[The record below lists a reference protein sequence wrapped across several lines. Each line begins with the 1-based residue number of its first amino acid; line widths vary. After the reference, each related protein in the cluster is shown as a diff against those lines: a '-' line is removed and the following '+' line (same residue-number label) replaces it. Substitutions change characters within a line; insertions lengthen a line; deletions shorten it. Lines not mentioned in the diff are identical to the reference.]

1 MQTDLILACL
11 AMTAVTYL
19 CRALFTVSVSKVR
32 ISPWWEHYLTFIP
45 FAVLTALVT
54 PYLLLPGP
62 AMKLSL
68 INPYSLAGAVTFMV
82 SCRTRNLILSV
93 GVGMGLFIVLG
104 KVLG

>member
-1 MQTDLILACL
+1 MKVDLILACF

-19 CRALFTVSVSKVR
+19 CRALFTVSVSRVR

-68 INPYSLAGAVTFMV
+68 INPYSLAGVATFII
-82 SCRTRNLILSV
+82 SYRTRNLILSV
-93 GVGMGLFIVLG
+93 GGGIGIFFLLGLVM
-104 KVLG
+104 

>member
-1 MQTDLILACL
+1 MRTDLILACL

-19 CRALFTVSVSKVR
+19 CRALFTVSVSRVK
-32 ISPWWEHYLTFIP
+32 ISPWWENYLTFIP

-68 INPYSLAGAVTFMV
+68 INPYTLAGAVTFVV
-82 SCRTRNLILSV
+82 SYRTRNLIISV
-93 GVGMGLFIVLG
+93 GIGMGVFFLLG
-104 KVLG
+104 MVM

>member
-1 MQTDLILACL
+1 MRADLILACL

-19 CRALFTVSVSKVR
+19 CRALFTVSVSRVR
-32 ISPWWEHYLTFIP
+32 ISPWWENYLTFIP

-68 INPYSLAGAVTFMV
+68 INPYSLAGVVTFII
-82 SCRTRNLILSV
+82 SYRTRNLILSV
-93 GVGMGLFIVLG
+93 GGGIGVFFLLGLVM
-104 KVLG
+104 

>member
-1 MQTDLILACL
+1 MRTDLILACL

-19 CRALFTVSVSKVR
+19 CRALFTVSVSRVK
-32 ISPWWEHYLTFIP
+32 ISPWWENYLTFIP

-68 INPYSLAGAVTFMV
+68 INPYILAGAATFIV
-82 SCRTRNLILSV
+82 SYRTRNLIISV
-93 GVGMGLFIVLG
+93 GIGMGVFFLLG
-104 KVLG
+104 MVM

>member
-1 MQTDLILACL
+1 MRADLILACL

-19 CRALFTVSVSKVR
+19 CRALFTVSVSRVR
-32 ISPWWEHYLTFIP
+32 ISPWWENYLTFIP

-68 INPYSLAGAVTFMV
+68 INPYSLAGVGTFII
-82 SCRTRNLILSV
+82 SFRTRNLILSV
-93 GVGMGLFIVLG
+93 GIGMGVYLVLG
-104 KVLG
+104 MVM

>member
-1 MQTDLILACL
+1 MRTDLILACL

-19 CRALFTVSVSKVR
+19 CRALFTVSVSRVQ
-32 ISPWWEHYLTFIP
+32 ISPWWENYLTFIP

-68 INPYSLAGAVTFMV
+68 INPYILAGVATFIV
-82 SCRTRNLILSV
+82 SYRTRNLVISV
-93 GVGMGLFIVLG
+93 MVGMALFLLLG
-104 KVLG
+104 KVF

>member
-1 MQTDLILACL
+1 MRVDLILACF

-19 CRALFTVSVSKVR
+19 CRALFTVSVSRVR

-54 PYLLLPGP
+54 PYLLLPEP

-68 INPYSLAGAVTFMV
+68 INPYSLAGVATFV
-82 SCRTRNLILSV
+82 ISYRTRNLILSV
-93 GVGMGLFIVLG
+93 GGGIGIFFLLGLVM
-104 KVLG
+104 